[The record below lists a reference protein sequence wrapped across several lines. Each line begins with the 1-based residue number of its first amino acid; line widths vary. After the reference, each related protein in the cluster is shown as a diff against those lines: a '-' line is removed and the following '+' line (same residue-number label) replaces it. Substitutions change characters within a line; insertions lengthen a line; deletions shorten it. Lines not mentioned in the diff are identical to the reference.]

1 MCFQPNTY
9 QQSKKWPVANILL
22 TGSSGFLGYY
32 LRKELS
38 VTGDCITLG
47 RGTDQNIHCDLSRE
61 IPLIPSVSYVVHNA
75 GKAHVVP
82 RNMAE
87 AQDFFDVNVTGTQNL
102 LAGLE
107 PIKSQLKA
115 FVFIS
120 SVAVYGLEE
129 GEDVSESAPLA
140 GNSPYAKSKIEAE
153 NMVRNWGK
161 TNVVP
166 VLILRLPLVVGAH
179 NPKGNLAT
187 MIRGLNKGFYFRPGD
202 GKAKKSMV
210 LAVDVASLISKL
222 KVVSGT
228 FNLTDGHHP
237 SLAELDTSI
246 AKTMS
251 KKVKSIPEWALK
263 VIAKIGDVIP
273 KFPFNT
279 LKLKKMTSSL
289 TFDNRLAVT
298 KLGWSPQ
305 SVLKEFQKEFI
316 PKL

>member
-153 NMVRNWGK
+153 NLVRNWGK

-166 VLILRLPLVVGAH
+166 ALILRLPLVVGAH

-187 MIRGLNKGFYFRPGD
+187 MIRGLDKGFYFRPGD

-210 LAVDVASLISKL
+210 LAEDVAKL
-222 KVVSGT
+222 VSRLEARSGT
-228 FNLTDGHHP
+228 FNLTDGAHP
-237 SLAELDTSI
+237 SFAELDTAI
-246 AKTMS
+246 AHS
-251 KKVKSIPEWALK
+251 LGKKVKSIPQRFLK
-263 VIAKIGDVIP
+263 VLAGVGDILP
-273 KFPFNT
+273 FFPLNGD
-279 LKLKKMTSSL
+279 KYKKMTASL
-289 TFDNRLAVT
+289 TFDDQLAKVQ
-298 KLGWSPQ
+298 LQWSPTKVIDGIK
-305 SVLKEFQKEFI
+305 SDFN
-316 PKL
+316 